1 MHHGH
6 VLRPSRLVVLL
17 GALVFLTGCSG
28 SEAPVA
34 PSPERVQTVVANPG
48 LETAIAQAEAE
59 ERGGDT
65 MRLRRLS
72 EIPTGIWL
80 TPERFPEAEAAAYV
94 AGIVAEATGS
104 AGSSGPSGGDS
115 PTAPTIP
122 VFVLYGIPDRDCT
135 GEFSAGGLSQET
147 YLPWVQTIATAAG
160 EASVVVLE
168 PDALASATS
177 CAAESTR
184 VELIEQA
191 VGILAEAEVTTYVD
205 AGHSAWV
212 AAADMAALL
221 RRVGVERVRGFATN
235 VANYQPQAAERS
247 YAQTLSAMLDD
258 AHYVIDT
265 GRNGASTRSGE
276 SVSEWCNPS
285 DQALGSP
292 PEFVQDEDGL
302 DARLWIKPPAESDG
316 PCNGGPPAGDL
327 WVERALELAVSAGW

>member
-17 GALVFLTGCSG
+17 GALVVLTGCSG
-28 SEAPVA
+28 SEAPEA
-34 PSPERVQTVVANPG
+34 PSPERFQIVVANPA
-48 LETAIAQAEAE
+48 LETAAAQAEAE
-59 ERGGDT
+59 GRGADS

-80 TPERFPEAEAAAYV
+80 TPERFSEVEAAAYV
-94 AGIVAEATGS
+94 TGIVAEATGS
-104 AGSSGPSGGDS
+104 AGPSEGDS
-115 PTAPTIP
+115 PSPPTTP

-135 GEFSAGGLSQET
+135 GEFSAGGLSQEA
-147 YLPWVQTIATAAG
+147 YLPWVQAIATAAG

-177 CAAESTR
+177 CAAESSL

-191 VGILAEAEVTTYVD
+191 VGILAEAEVTTYID

-212 AAADMAALL
+212 PAADMATLL
-221 RRVGVERVRGFATN
+221 RQAGVERVRGFATN
-235 VANYQPQAAERS
+235 VANYQPQEAERS
-247 YAQTLSAMLDD
+247 YAKSLSAMLDD

-276 SVSEWCNPS
+276 PVSEWCNPS

-302 DARLWIKPPAESDG
+302 DARLWVKPPAESDG

-327 WVERALELAVSAGW
+327 WVERSLELATSAGW

>member
-1 MHHGH
+1 M
-6 VLRPSRLVVLL
+6 LRPSRLVVLL
-17 GALVFLTGCSG
+17 GALVFLGGCSG
-28 SEAPVA
+28 SVAPVA
-34 PSPERVQTVVANPG
+34 PTPERVQTVVANPA
-48 LETAIAQAEAE
+48 LETAAVRAEAE
-59 ERGGDT
+59 EREADS

-94 AGIVAEATGS
+94 EGIVAEATGS
-104 AGSSGPSGGDS
+104 AGSSEGDS
-115 PTAPTIP
+115 PKVPTIP

-147 YLPWVQTIATAAG
+147 YLPWVQAIATAAG

-212 AAADMAALL
+212 PAADMADLL
-221 RRVGVERVRGFATN
+221 RQVGVERVRGFATN
-235 VANYQPQAAERS
+235 VANYQPQLAERS
-247 YAQTLSAMLDD
+247 YAQTLSALLDD

-276 SVSEWCNPS
+276 PVSEWCNPS
-285 DQALGSP
+285 GQALGSP

-302 DARLWIKPPAESDG
+302 DGWLWIKPPAESDG
-316 PCNGGPPAGDL
+316 PCNGGPPAGEL
-327 WVERALELAVSAGW
+327 WVERSLELAVSAGW